1 VHFIH
6 RTLAYII
13 TALIIV
19 WHLRAKKI
27 VGGSMFAKLRS
38 LPLLMVVLQ
47 VVLGI
52 LTILFANSK
61 TALLWLGVAHQFT
74 GMMFL
79 LMMMTMVY
87 LVRKK

>member
-1 VHFIH
+1 
-6 RTLAYII
+6 
-13 TALIIV
+13 
-19 WHLRAKKI
+19 
-27 VGGSMFAKLRS
+27 
-38 LPLLMVVLQ
+38 MVVLQ
-47 VVLGI
+47 VILGI
-52 LTILFANSK
+52 LTVLFANNT